1 MVPAYGESPYLCECL
16 DSLKSQSIP
25 VDVLIVTSTPNK
37 AIKLSALRYGL
48 PVLVNPKGGTIA
60 NDWNFALKQGQ
71 SHLLILAH
79 QDDIYHSDFAKCTF
93 DFFARHQNC
102 AIAFTDSNELINNQL
117 MVNNSSE
124 LVKKFLRKIAF
135 GFRQTIH
142 HNFHLRLLL
151 GLGCSISCPSVIFNR
166 AVIPDFCFSDDFSV
180 NLDWDAWSRLG
191 KSGLKFGYIRGDLL
205 THRIHAGAETQLGI
219 ADQRREREDSII
231 FLRYWP
237 PFIAKLLLKF
247 YKLGY

>member
-37 AIKLSALRYGL
+37 AIKLAALRYGL

-102 AIAFTDSNELINNQL
+102 AIAFTDSNELINNQ
-117 MVNNSSE
+117 
-124 LVKKFLRKIAF
+124 
-135 GFRQTIH
+135 
-142 HNFHLRLLL
+142 
-151 GLGCSISCPSVIFNR
+151 SV
-166 AVIPDFCFSDDFSV
+166 DFC
-180 NLDWDAWSRLG
+180 
-191 KSGLKFGYIRGDLL
+191 
-205 THRIHAGAETQLGI
+205 TQV
-219 ADQRREREDSII
+219 R
-231 FLRYWP
+231 
-237 PFIAKLLLKF
+237 
-247 YKLGY
+247 

>member
-16 DSLKSQSIP
+16 DSLKSQSISA
-25 VDVLIVTSTPNK
+25 DVLIVTSTPNK
-37 AIKLSALRYGL
+37 AIELAALQYGL
-48 PVLVNPKGGTIA
+48 PVLVNPNGGTIA

-71 SHLLILAH
+71 SHLLVLAH
-79 QDDIYHSDFAKCTF
+79 QDDIYHSDFAKRTF

-102 AIAFTDSNELINNQL
+102 ALAFTDSNELISNQL
-117 MVNNSSE
+117 MVNNSRE

-135 GFRQTIH
+135 GFKQTIH
-142 HNFHLRLLL
+142 RNFHFRLLL

-166 AVIPDFCFSDDFSV
+166 TVIPDFCFSDDFSV

-191 KSGLKFGYIRGDLL
+191 KSGVKFGYIRGDLL